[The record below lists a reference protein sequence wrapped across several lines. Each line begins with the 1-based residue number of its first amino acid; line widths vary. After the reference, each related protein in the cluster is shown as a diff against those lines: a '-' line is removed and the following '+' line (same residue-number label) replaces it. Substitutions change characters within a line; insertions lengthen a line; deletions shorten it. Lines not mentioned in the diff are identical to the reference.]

1 MIFPPPYRA
10 CDQHRTLG
18 FIMRI
23 YTKKGDRG
31 QTSLL
36 RGGLVPKD
44 DCRISALGDVDEL
57 NATIGVAAAV
67 QPQDF
72 EHLLL
77 EDIQRDLFSIGTILA
92 SADYAAPT
100 LTGDKAAL
108 SAERVAALETAIDVA
123 TDTMLPLKAFVLPG
137 GSQKSAVLQQART
150 VCRRAERTVVAL
162 SRQEVVPGL
171 VLRYLNRLSDLLFTL
186 ARLANFRAGITDREW

>member
-1 MIFPPPYRA
+1 
-10 CDQHRTLG
+10 
-18 FIMRI
+18 MRI

-36 RGGLVPKD
+36 RGGPIPKD

-57 NATIGVAAAV
+57 NATIGVVASV

-92 SADYAAPT
+92 SAGYAAPAQT
-100 LTGDKAAL
+100 SDKAAL

-123 TDTMLPLKAFVLPG
+123 TDAMLPLTAFVLPG
-137 GSQKSAVLQQART
+137 GSQKAAALQQARA